1 MPTNKLWLE
10 HTERAAWESV
20 SALRHEL
27 AEEKKRLERLA
38 PPVEGW
44 PALFAGLDAL
54 REEHS
59 LGGKTY
65 ADVIR
70 GIVGRLSFA
79 ESRLKSAQLELA
91 QATRS
96 AAPLTRTSANG
107 EPDRPLTRT
116 SESPGPTAEE
126 ARAFEIVAKRFVRSM
141 QRRHQRLLNEE
152 GPLGT
157 DELLAALG
165 AKIDE
170 LGELGELGDAEIAD
184 SAVEIAVLALWLHR
198 QTRHE

>member
-1 MPTNKLWLE
+1 MPTNKLWIE

-27 AEEKKRLERLA
+27 AEERKRLERLA

-44 PALFAGLDAL
+44 PSLFAALDAL

-59 LGGKTY
+59 LGGRTY

-70 GIVGRLSFA
+70 GIVDRLTFA
-79 ESRLKSAQLELA
+79 EARLKSVQDE
-91 QATRS
+91 
-96 AAPLTRTSANG
+96 LTRAV
-107 EPDRPLTRT
+107 RPSSPTPAQSSTVVRT
-116 SESPGPTAEE
+116 PLSDPPTGPTAEE
-126 ARAFEIVAKRFVRSM
+126 AREFEAVAKRFVRSM
-141 QRRHQRLLNEE
+141 QRRHATLLRDE

-157 DELLAALG
+157 DELMAALG
-165 AKIDE
+165 TKINE
-170 LGELGELGDAEIAD
+170 LDAMSEAEIAD

-198 QTRHE
+198 ETRRE

>member
-1 MPTNKLWLE
+1 MPTNKLWIE

-44 PALFAGLDAL
+44 PALFAAIDAL

-59 LGGKTY
+59 LGGKGY

-70 GIVGRLSFA
+70 GIVDRLSFA
-79 ESRLKSAQLELA
+79 ESRLRSVQQELA
-91 QATRS
+91 LAVRPGASSKPPSTPVP
-96 AAPLTRTSANG
+96 AALTPS
-107 EPDRPLTRT
+107 P
-116 SESPGPTAEE
+116 ESQGPTAEE
-126 ARAFEIVAKRFVRSM
+126 ARAFATVAKRFVQSM
-141 QRRHQRLLNEE
+141 QRRHERLLREE

-157 DELLAALG
+157 DELVAALG
-165 AKIDE
+165 AKIDDLAE
-170 LGELGELGDAEIAD
+170 LGEAEIAD